1 MTPAAETCSGR
12 SAGVCARRA
21 VTTSSASPS
30 RNASASFMALIAP
43 RCPFI
48 APSLHGYPHRAYPD
62 DLPVGL
68 HAAHVVVTGLPL
80 LRGVV
85 APTECDDAIPAG
97 RVNDQVV
104 FDYYHTLKRRRAEQS
119 HAEDRLNGCGE
130 RLAHKVR
137 AATKVRDDVIGRAVH
152 PAFAHRVHNARAR
165 RRGDPEVGE
174 RNMRRDVIARS
185 FEAEL
190 VVFVQQRF

>member
-43 RCPFI
+43 RCPFT

-62 DLPVGL
+62 DLPIGL
-68 HAAHVVVTGLPL
+68 NAANVVVTGLPL
-80 LRGVV
+80 LRGIV

-104 FDYYHTLKRRRAEQS
+104 FDYHYALKRRRAEQS
-119 HAEDRLNGCGE
+119 HGEDGLNGRGE
-130 RLAHKVR
+130 RLANKMR
-137 AATKVRDDVIGRAVH
+137 AAAKVRDDVIGRAIH
-152 PAFAHRVHNARAR
+152 PAFAHRVHHARAR

-174 RNMRRDVIARS
+174 RNMRRNVIARG

-190 VVFVQQRF
+190 VALIQQRF